1 MAIALFRAIR
11 HFKRG
16 LQALLHQVA
25 RLLAPLG
32 RLTLRWMVLPIYRLA
47 ILIKFKF
54 ARLTEPTRGAVLFFF
69 SSRYLFHGV
78 LGVAALATIILNIQT
93 GQALAQ
99 DIGHNS
105 LLYALATNSEDEIVQ
120 ENAGESAGQDAHYL
134 DESALIAV
142 PHVDFDYDEEEQ
154 TMVSLAVPGAISAL
168 PSVETGGRSSAP
180 RTNTE
185 TYVVQSG
192 DTVVSIAYRFGV
204 NVGTILWANGLTE
217 RQYIRPGD
225 KLKIPPVSGVLA
237 VIKKGDTI
245 AKLAKKYG
253 VSEKEIVEFNKIT
266 ADTTLAL
273 GMELVIPGGKPPA
286 TPVVVATSRT
296 GQSST
301 GAKPSDV
308 DTSRLASTQLLWPT
322 SGRVITQ
329 YYGWRHTGL
338 DVDGNLSS
346 PLYAAQDGVVE
357 VSGWNSGG
365 YGLQVLIRHPNGMKT
380 RYAHA
385 SKLYVSAGQQVK
397 RGQVIAMMGST
408 GRSTGSHLHF
418 EVYVGGVRRNPL
430 SYIR

>member
-11 HFKRG
+11 HLKRG
-16 LQALLHQVA
+16 LQALLYQVA

-32 RLTLRWMVLPIYRLA
+32 RLIVSWLILPIYRLA
-47 ILIKFKF
+47 ILIKFKSTHL
-54 ARLTEPTRGAVLFFF
+54 AEPTRGAVL
-69 SSRYLFHGV
+69 SLVSNRYLFHGV
-78 LGVAALATIILNIQT
+78 FGIAALATIILNIQT

-99 DIGHNS
+99 DVGHNS

-120 ENAGESAGQDAHYL
+120 ETAGEYMERDAHYL

-154 TMVSLAVPGAISAL
+154 ALASIAVPGAISAL
-168 PSVETGGRSSAP
+168 PSVETGGRSNAP

-192 DTVVSIAYRFGV
+192 DTVASIAYRFGV

-237 VIKKGDTI
+237 VVKKGDTI

-286 TPVVVATSRT
+286 APVTVATSRT

-301 GAKPSDV
+301 GVKPSDA

-338 DVDGNLSS
+338 DIDGTLSS

-385 SKLYVSAGQQVK
+385 SKLYVTAGQQVK
-397 RGQVIAMMGST
+397 RGQVIAMMGNT

-418 EVYVGGVRRNPL
+418 EVYVGGVRRNRL